1 MSGRSTR
8 DIGRA
13 LVQAALLACGLPCP
27 GDSDQQQE
35 ALGRALPG
43 ASPARRGD
51 LLFWAGHVALVSG
64 PGELIHANAFH
75 MAVCREPIAQAI
87 ARIAR
92 QGGGPVIAHK
102 RP

>member
-1 MSGRSTR
+1 MVQVGGDPVVGRSA
-8 DIGRA
+8 DPFFLSNPESIFMK
-13 LVQAALLACGLPCP
+13 LLK
-27 GDSDQQQE
+27 
-35 ALGRALPG
+35 
-43 ASPARRGD
+43 
-51 LLFWAGHVALVSG
+51 HVALVSG